1 MQASN
6 SQQKPTF
13 QPKPLSIEQKN
24 AVDMLVTRATD
35 ADVAAAVGVDHTTI
49 WTWHTSVPQFMA
61 AVEEARLSMWRCP
74 RKSCEASR

>member
-1 MQASN
+1 MKASN

-24 AVDMLVTRATD
+24 AVDLLVTGATD
-35 ADVAAAVGVDHTTI
+35 ADVAAAVGVNRTTI
-49 WTWHTSVPQFMA
+49 WTWRTSVPQFMA
-61 AVEEARLSMWRCP
+61 AVEETPFRCGAAP